1 MKVLPET
8 DRAAVLEYV
17 SDQLDQQPLHV
28 RPRPVLP
35 DSDDS
40 APATKRSR
48 LTAID
53 EFDDDDDSQQD
64 DMSEIERYKTSAV
77 NLSGCV
83 DLMSW
88 WNENTNLCPGLSV
101 VARNVLCVMAT
112 SAASERNFSLAGH
125 VVSARRSR
133 LNSSSVNNILLMN
146 NAMRA

>member
-17 SDQLDQQPLHV
+17 SDQLDQQPL

-40 APATKRSR
+40 ARATKRSR
-48 LTAID
+48 LTAIE
-53 EFDDDDDSQQD
+53 EFHDDDSQQD
-64 DMSEIERYKTSAV
+64 DMSEIERYNTSAV

-88 WNENTNLCPGLSV
+88 WNENTNLYPGLSV
-101 VARNVLCVMAT
+101 VARNVLCAT